1 MRPPSAIAMRK
12 SLSGITTIE
21 VMIMMVA
28 VSLVILA
35 SYGAKISAFKAY
47 AEVIHRGRAQL
58 YAAETLEQLEAIRLT
73 RLQQDYIKSWD
84 LFLGNKSDGYY
95 ALVQTDN
102 LSELSLVPVTEV
114 DEITDEDR
122 SAVLFYDADED
133 LDGFFSRL
141 ERRIFVKSMAAD
153 SGKKMVTVSVFWGTP
168 GQYRED
174 GPQQIIVQSLY
185 SDHVGKGFAM

>member
-1 MRPPSAIAMRK
+1 MRPPSAFAMRK

-35 SYGAKISAFKAY
+35 SYGAKISAFQAY
-47 AEVIHRGRAQL
+47 SEVIHRGRAQL
-58 YAAETLEQLEAIRLT
+58 YAAETLEQLEAMRLT

-84 LFLGNKSDGYY
+84 LFLGNKPDGYY

-114 DEITDEDR
+114 DEIADEDD
-122 SAVLFYDADED
+122 SAVLFYDGEED

-141 ERRIFVKSMAAD
+141 ERRIFVKTMAAD